1 MRRTAASHAAECL
14 VFDHTF
20 SVTQAPLL
28 ITELE
33 RIARERGWSNTVLAE
48 RIGVSV
54 KSFYNLRLGH
64 SPLSLPTL
72 SRIYVEFG
80 ARRTVRELVSHFL
93 ATEYPASG
101 RDPQARVA
109 VPADLPDE
117 IPYMKRWRLAMW
129 AAQLSQGDG
138 TRRGLYVTSADPQLL
153 AAVVRFLQR
162 EAERAR
168 CGAAVVTASARLAA
182 SHAKAAL
189 EADLLIVERVDR
201 IAPDVA
207 ALLERR
213 QSDLPTVV
221 TSVSAREA
229 TSDARLLRI
238 FRSTMANFALNAAPQ
253 PTQDSRPS
261 SIQ

>member
-1 MRRTAASHAAECL
+1 M
-14 VFDHTF
+14 
-20 SVTQAPLL
+20 TQPPLL
-28 ITELE
+28 INELE
-33 RIARERGWSNTVLAE
+33 RIARERGWSNAVLAE

-64 SPLSLPTL
+64 SPLSLATL

-109 VPADLPDE
+109 VPTDLPEE

-129 AAQLSQGDG
+129 AAQMSQGDG
-138 TRRGLYVTSADPQLL
+138 ARRGLYVVSAQPQLL
-153 AAVVRFLQR
+153 SAVVRFLLR

-168 CGAAVVTASARLAA
+168 ASASLITASARLTA
-182 SHAKAAL
+182 SHANAAV

-201 IAPDVA
+201 ITPAIA
-207 ALLERR
+207 ALLEQRR
-213 QSDLPTVV
+213 ADRPTVV
-221 TSVSAREA
+221 TSIHPRHA
-229 TSDARLLRI
+229 TDDPRLLRL
-238 FRSTMANFALNAAPQ
+238 FRSAMANFALDPAPFAETAASQ
-253 PTQDSRPS
+253 PC
-261 SIQ
+261 SISA